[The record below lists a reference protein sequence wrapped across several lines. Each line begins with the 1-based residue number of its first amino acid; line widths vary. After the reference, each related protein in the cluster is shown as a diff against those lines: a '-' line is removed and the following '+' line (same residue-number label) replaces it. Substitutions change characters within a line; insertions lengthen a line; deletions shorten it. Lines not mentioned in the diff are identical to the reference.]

1 MKELNKTS
9 VDVKEESI
17 EMPTAEPN
25 QNQIID
31 GLAQQVIA
39 LDKENVKLKATIITL
54 EERLDAIKKENE
66 RLMRSLEDNKKEVT
80 EECKCCMPA
89 KEEEYYIS
97 WEKKVAKLHSQLESE
112 KTFYESQIKLLKHEL
127 IECPQREAILNKK
140 IEYNTQHLKH
150 VNRIIKA
157 VLK

>member
-25 QNQIID
+25 QKQIID
-31 GLAQQVIA
+31 GLAQQIII
-39 LDKENVKLKATIITL
+39 LDKENVRLKAAVATL
-54 EERLDAIKKENE
+54 EDKLAAAEKQNEELTKTKEKSQGEN
-66 RLMRSLEDNKKEVT
+66 NH
-80 EECKCCMPA
+80 
-89 KEEEYYIS
+89 KEEGYYIS
-97 WEKKVAKLHSQLESE
+97 WEKKVAKLHSQLENE